1 MNILHAG
8 DKSPVERGFSKNGV
22 DNLLPALRSLGGH
35 YNFSNFVIKRS
46 TLVGQHP
53 VKSHLFSLM

>member
-8 DKSPVERGFSKNGV
+8 DKSPMERGFSKNGV
-22 DNLLPALRSLGGH
+22 DNLLPALRSRH